1 MITGKYPNLRLR
13 RSRKNS
19 WTRRLVAENNL
30 SASDF
35 ILPIFLIEGKNKIQP
50 IQSMPD
56 VFKYS
61 IDMIGKII
69 DRAIK
74 NNVPMLSLIH
84 I

>member
-13 RSRKNS
+13 RNRKNS
-19 WTRRLVAENNL
+19 WSRRLVAENNL
-30 SASDF
+30 SANDF

-50 IQSMPD
+50 IKSMPD

-61 IDMIGKII
+61 VD
-69 DRAIK
+69 
-74 NNVPMLSLIH
+74 NLSLIH